1 MYLFLNLAKQSCQVK
16 VKIVREL
23 VRWFGL
29 DYNTT
34 WNTSLQHWLRG
45 GEQRCDCARG
55 TGSPPRFLFVTPKR
69 RSAGDI
75 LLDGPSHILTSH
87 LPAGPLAPEGGCNH
101 FLPNQQPP
109 PSAFSS
115 LFPPSGYRASALE
128 ADCFSDG
135 HSRRHGSHGD
145 GAHAQKKPK
154 LGS

>member
-1 MYLFLNLAKQSCQVK
+1 MLLFCFLIWYIKSWSCLPDTP
-16 VKIVREL
+16 L
-23 VRWFGL
+23 VFGLSWFGL
-29 DYNTT
+29 DCDTT

-45 GEQRCDCARG
+45 WAA
-55 TGSPPRFLFVTPKR
+55 GSPPRFLFVTPKR
-69 RSAGDI
+69 RSAADI
-75 LLDGPSHILTSH
+75 LPDGPSHILTSH
-87 LPAGPLAPEGGCNH
+87 LPAGPWAPEGGCNH
-101 FLPNQQPP
+101 FLPHQRPP

-145 GAHAQKKPK
+145 SAHAQKKPE